1 MIDDGR
7 NGRLLSRACSSTIV
21 IVSDDEW
28 IGADL
33 QLRIQ
38 PENEAS
44 LGRGH
49 HVRGGEAANS
59 GRVEAIWD
67 GANERVRYL
76 QYLEAEAGM
85 GCYLRMQRCWC
96 GSRAAKCVAAEFLS
110 RRNDCISRPT
120 RTAVH
125 WICDLSLLSPC
136 TCPELPLTHRRPPSV
151 PTNTPRSCTSLR
163 FPCPVSSQC

>member
-67 GANERVRYL
+67 GANEVIDGGWDVMLFEDAKVLVWVSCCKMR
-76 QYLEAEAGM
+76 
-85 GCYLRMQRCWC
+85 GCR
-96 GSRAAKCVAAEFLS
+96 
-110 RRNDCISRPT
+110 IP
-120 RTAVH
+120 
-125 WICDLSLLSPC
+125 
-136 TCPELPLTHRRPPSV
+136 
-151 PTNTPRSCTSLR
+151 
-163 FPCPVSSQC
+163 